1 MKLIASKRLGL
12 VLAGLLQLSGNSY
25 AELVVDK
32 SIIFFD
38 DLQSSRE
45 DVGVSNSNNEER
57 LFVSV
62 EGYEVEAPGTEDE
75 RLVPLQQNLK
85 PTFIATPNKLAINL
99 VAAVLSD
106 C

>member
-12 VLAGLLQLSGNSY
+12 VFAGLLQLSGNSY

-45 DVGVSNSNNEER
+45 DVGVSNSSNEER

-62 EGYEVEAPGTEDE
+62 EGYEVEARPVRGTGA
-75 RLVPLQQNLK
+75 RVPH
-85 PTFIATPNKLAINL
+85 
-99 VAAVLSD
+99 
-106 C
+106 